1 MAELGAEVLL
11 VSHLPN
17 IFYLT
22 NVAASAGLVLVTPRI
37 LYLII
42 DFRYSATVAALVE
55 RAGGPS
61 AMEVHVAEGS
71 LDETAAN
78 LIRGNGL
85 AEVAV
90 EGAHLTVDQFRWWES
105 ALAPFVPKAIGR
117 VVERVR
123 LRKDAFEVA
132 LFREAGALISSVA
145 RRVLAEAIR
154 PGRTELEIAADVDWH
169 VKRAGFS
176 RPAFE
181 TIVAS
186 GPNAALPHARPGD
199 RCLEPGDLVVVDFG
213 GVLGGYCVDVTRT
226 VAVGAVDER
235 GRVWHAAVCAA
246 QQSAM
251 STLRPGVRT
260 HDVDGA
266 ARRSLEAQGLG
277 AAFGHATGHG
287 LGLDV
292 HEDPR
297 LGREVAGRPVTM
309 LESGMVCTIEPGV
322 YFPGHGGV
330 RIEDDVLITD
340 EGYERLT
347 DIPYDLALS

>member
-1 MAELGAEVLL
+1 MAELGADVLL

-42 DFRYSATVAALVE
+42 DFRYSATVAALV
-55 RAGGPS
+55 ATAAVPS

-78 LIRGNGL
+78 LIQGTGL
-85 AEVAV
+85 SEVAV
-90 EGAHLTVDQFRWWES
+90 EGAHLAVDQFRWWES
-105 ALAPFVPKAIGR
+105 TLAPVVPKAIGR
-117 VVERVR
+117 VVERGR
-123 LRKDAFEVA
+123 LRKDPFEVG

-145 RRVLAEAIR
+145 RKVLAEGIR
-154 PGRTELEIAADVDWH
+154 PGRTELEIAADVDWN

-186 GPNAALPHARPGD
+186 GPNAALPHARPTD
-199 RCLEPGDLVVVDFG
+199 RCLEPGDLVIVDFG
-213 GVLGGYCVDVTRT
+213 GVLSGYCVDVTRT
-226 VAVGAVDER
+226 VGVGGVDER
-235 GRVWHAAVCAA
+235 ARGWHAAVCAA
-246 QQSAM
+246 QRSAM
-251 STLRPGVRT
+251 SILGPGVPAR
-260 HDVDGA
+260 DVDAA
-266 ARRSLEAQGLG
+266 ARRSLEALGLG

-297 LGREVAGRPVTM
+297 LGRPVAGRPVTM

-330 RIEDDVLITD
+330 RIEDDFLITD